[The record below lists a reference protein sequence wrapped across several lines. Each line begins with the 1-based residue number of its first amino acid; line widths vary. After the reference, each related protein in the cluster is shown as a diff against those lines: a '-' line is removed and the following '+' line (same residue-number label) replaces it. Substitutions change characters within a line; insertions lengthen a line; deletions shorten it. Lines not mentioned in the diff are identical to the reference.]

1 MPHSLYCIDETFNCK
16 MSEAHFEPHKTVSYV
31 GLNTVTIV
39 AETYLSANSFPFVLG
54 ILLQKKWKNR
64 TPQNTICITGFVMP
78 LLTAKVNKLLKCVLS
93 WLHRGIK

>member
-16 MSEAHFEPHKTVSYV
+16 MSEARFEPHKTVSYV

-39 AETYLSANSFPFVLG
+39 AETYLSASSFPFILG

-64 TPQNTICITGFVMP
+64 TELHKTQFAS
-78 LLTAKVNKLLKCVLS
+78 LVL
-93 WLHRGIK
+93 

>member
-54 ILLQKKWKNR
+54 ILLQKSGR
-64 TPQNTICITGFVMP
+64 TELHKTQFAS
-78 LLTAKVNKLLKCVLS
+78 LVL
-93 WLHRGIK
+93 